1 MDDIFTN
8 ATQRQQQLYEQLA
21 TCPVDEITG
30 VVSARGV
37 GAAKS
42 RGDELWSLLMT
53 FDAWRVGSSSI
64 RTESLT
70 VRCKVF
76 EEELRALQN
85 RIDAETVIKIRARV
99 SDENVFGSPQALME
113 KFIER
118 NTCDSELHDYLAQL
132 QKPVTH
138 QNGFFGTLTLDRR
151 PSWYTTGTSW
161 NGEPIDLNLSV
172 EGPEELDAT
181 LEAARALW
189 DDEAA
194 WNHRIQDYAVQQLLP
209 LKNENWLDEDEAE
222 LTAEQFKS
230 RMRLEAVTVYPD
242 GSFEFWHDDGDLFW
256 GHSIQISGSLS
267 DGPTNADIPG

>member
-1 MDDIFTN
+1 MDDTIN
-8 ATQRQQQLYEQLA
+8 VTQRRQRLYEQLA
-21 TCPVDEITG
+21 TSPVDEITG

-53 FDAWRVGSSSI
+53 FDAWRVGSGPI

-70 VRCKVF
+70 VHCKVS
-76 EEELRALQN
+76 EEELHALQN
-85 RIDAETVIKIRARV
+85 RIGAETVIKIRARV

-113 KFIER
+113 EFIER
-118 NTCDSELHDYLAQL
+118 NTSDSELHDYLAQL

-138 QNGFFGTLTLDRR
+138 QNGLFGTFTLDRR
-151 PSWYTTGTSW
+151 LSWYTTGTSW
-161 NGEPIDLNLSV
+161 NGEPVDLNLSV
-172 EGPEELDAT
+172 ESPEELDAV
-181 LEAARALW
+181 LQAAHTLW

-194 WNHRIQDYAVQQLLP
+194 WNHRIQGYAVQELLP
-209 LKNENWLDEDEAE
+209 LKNESWLDEDEVE

-230 RMRLEAVTVYPD
+230 RMTLEAVTVYPD

-267 DGPTNADIPG
+267 EGPTDADIPG